1 MNLSHWML
9 WYTTSYTLR
18 NEQTTR
24 GLGGGERKNSP
35 NVIIDHPYTPRKP
48 PACSNSNNTTISQ
61 INQKDSLLWYSTI
74 DTSRNEQSK
83 TQKKRK
89 KKKHSQ
95 YLIDHTYTPC
105 KPPACY
111 NSNNHHKRFS
121 AYVHHTIFIT
131 KYCNHIIMLKTK

>member
-1 MNLSHWML
+1 MNLPYWML

-35 NVIIDHPYTPRKP
+35 NFIIDHPYTPRKP

-61 INQKDSLLWYSTI
+61 INQKDSLLWYSKI
-74 DTSRNEQSK
+74 DTSINEQSK

-89 KKKHSQ
+89 KKKTLPIFNRPHLYSMQ
-95 YLIDHTYTPC
+95 ATCLLQF
-105 KPPACY
+105 KQPPQAILSLCSSY
-111 NSNNHHKRFS
+111 HIYHK
-121 AYVHHTIFIT
+121 V
-131 KYCNHIIMLKTK
+131 L